1 MTPLIQGRRMPPTM
15 LRLNVNASTMDSP
28 DPQTRHW
35 ASIRQTQKESQLL
48 PVLQPLQFRTG
59 FFDVFSAAISD
70 DNLYQSFIKDLLEN
84 TDSSL
89 KSESSNKLEHIDTS
103 GVLFTG
109 TLSAIIRFVLDYEL
123 IL

>member
-1 MTPLIQGRRMPPTM
+1 MLPTM
-15 LRLNVNASTMDSP
+15 SRLNVNASTMDSP
-28 DPQTRHW
+28 DPQIRHW

-70 DNLYQSFIKDLLEN
+70 NNIYQSFIKDLLEN

-89 KSESSNKLEHIDTS
+89 KSEFSNKLEYINIS
-103 GVLFTG
+103 
-109 TLSAIIRFVLDYEL
+109 
-123 IL
+123 